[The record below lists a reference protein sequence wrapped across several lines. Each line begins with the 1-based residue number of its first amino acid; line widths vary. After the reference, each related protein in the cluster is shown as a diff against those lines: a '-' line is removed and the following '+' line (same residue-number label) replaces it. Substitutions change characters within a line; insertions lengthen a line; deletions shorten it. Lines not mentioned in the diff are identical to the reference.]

1 MKSGKT
7 MDKFSFILVL
17 AALAFFYVVGSV
29 TIVGFKSE
37 DLISEVHNQ
46 LDTMWSE
53 IEIVRDQTYSI
64 YTECK

>member
-1 MKSGKT
+1 MNKI
-7 MDKFSFILVL
+7 FYVL
-17 AALAFFYVVGSV
+17 AMLTFIYVAAAVTI

-37 DLISEVHNQ
+37 ALISEVHNQ

-53 IEIVRDQTYSI
+53 IEIVRDQTYSM

>member
-1 MKSGKT
+1 MKRGKT

-37 DLISEVHNQ
+37 ALISEVHNQ

>member
-1 MKSGKT
+1 MSKI
-7 MDKFSFILVL
+7 FYVLFILTFIYVS
-17 AALAFFYVVGSV
+17 AAV
-29 TIVGFKSE
+29 TIVGFKAQAV
-37 DLISEVHNQ
+37 ITEVHKQ

>member
-1 MKSGKT
+1 
-7 MDKFSFILVL
+7 MDKSSFILIL

-29 TIVGFKSE
+29 AIVGFKSE
-37 DLISEVHNQ
+37 ALISEVHNQ